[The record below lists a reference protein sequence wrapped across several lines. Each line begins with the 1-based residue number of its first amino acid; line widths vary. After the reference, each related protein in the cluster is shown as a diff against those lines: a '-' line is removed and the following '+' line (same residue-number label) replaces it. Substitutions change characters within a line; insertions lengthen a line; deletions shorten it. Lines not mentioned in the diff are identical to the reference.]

1 MQQQEAHN
9 INTSQTKK
17 GKSKKEKAKD
27 IQPPHVRLMHKYRGS
42 KSACTKEEQNIS
54 DPAFLYNKTHYEL
67 KHAQQNFIKKISIL
81 SKDWAAYANSLE
93 GNLKDLQ
100 LQRLENYMKEMSD
113 TMDLLD
119 QRIGEIGPKENVNL
133 QAADST
139 SGGEESDNQENE
151 NTEKNP
157 TPERFSG
164 FHDDQVEHLASLET
178 SKRQEEGLPTEQNQH
193 PSQALPIQEGDRG
206 SPHVFNRDQRNK
218 APRRAYPESAESAS
232 TGEHSSWRKKAT
244 KHRENYLKSFR
255 QSNERPHSDNPPI
268 RKPPQAQSTPWEKVP
283 KLAELT

>member
-1 MQQQEAHN
+1 MFRSYLWKSRNEETEVSNQRIAGTDSNEQQKQQEDIQPNQATTSSVAPPPQSSQGGNIASLSEDMQQQEAHN
-9 INTSQTKK
+9 INTSQTK

-54 DPAFLYNKTHYEL
+54 DPAFLYNKTHHEL
-67 KHAQQNFIKKISIL
+67 KHAKQIFVKKVSIL

-139 SGGEESDNQENE
+139 SGGEESDNQEDE
-151 NTEKNP
+151 NTEKTP

-164 FHDDQVEHLASLET
+164 FHDDQVEHLAS
-178 SKRQEEGLPTEQNQH
+178 
-193 PSQALPIQEGDRG
+193 
-206 SPHVFNRDQRNK
+206 
-218 APRRAYPESAESAS
+218 
-232 TGEHSSWRKKAT
+232 
-244 KHRENYLKSFR
+244 
-255 QSNERPHSDNPPI
+255 
-268 RKPPQAQSTPWEKVP
+268 
-283 KLAELT
+283 